1 MALIVNSIKFKNI
14 DVSVENVYVRVH
26 FVALA
31 DGKTI
36 GVHLTCFENKIKFQE
51 GKSLDLDFPLNVT
64 VKCGVDQ
71 QQTLQVAHEL
81 AKTYLEN
88 LEGKNYIVTIDL
100 T

>member
-14 DVSVENVYVRVH
+14 DFSIENVYVRLH
-26 FVALA
+26 FVALPN
-31 DGKTI
+31 GKTL
-36 GVHLTCFENKIKFQE
+36 GVHLTCFENKDKFVE
-51 GKSLDLDFPLNVT
+51 LKPLDLDFPLNVT
-64 VKCGVDQ
+64 LECGVGQ